1 MKNSVSFEQIV
12 ARLAE
17 VLSNPILSAAYHTEN
32 EQYEGICGWAGVMA
46 PLSRPAFLKTFGE
59 KTVLAAESE
68 ARKAIHEKAE
78 AYERSQF
85 HAHELEADEHK
96 DAGCP
101 APVREG
107 QFVWAVS
114 TCFKGDG
121 GYRDELKY
129 LVKFKDEEREDS
141 PRLCCIE
148 KVIRVDELPT
158 SPEDCDRL
166 VADYALHGGCRSED
180 VGDDFCEFNPTKEE
194 LATFYTIAAAV
205 VDKSGRWYLADAEG
219 YDYVRYYY
227 SPLTWE
233 EVMASEVAEF
243 RRLFAEQKVEEE
255 RQKEQEAADRLA
267 DYRARCQKWEGIMD
281 PIKPYDD
288 AVASCYRSYE
298 KLDYRH
304 RRNSREA
311 KALRSAETK
320 RNNARKRN
328 ILAMAQA
335 AFPGVKF
342 SVKKYDGWGKDY
354 VVNWQDGP
362 TKEEF
367 DAATDLNLFVTFHDS
382 FDGMQ
387 DMAYTVREEHTDFAD
402 KFIGT
407 SNSIET
413 NRTMS
418 DEKRAELIA
427 TIYAAAPAA
436 DEGKDGNYEKPH
448 DYTDAE
454 VRAVSEAFGLS
465 VCTVF
470 PHGDYSR
477 VYTGEIA
484 HRVFV
489 HTSYYKMPEAPTPD
503 PTTIRGKKSRQSEE
517 NVATENNATPA
528 PGLSLVELPEGGVAV
543 VGADWKDTCFHKR
556 EIKAHGCTWNKEAKQ
571 WQATDPE
578 AVATVRAWFG
588 QGEQQEADTDDQETA
603 TDTGGVAP
611 SPTPA
616 EGPEV
621 TETAQDAPRYS
632 VSAKSQK
639 IAEEDASIAAKY
651 GYTLDMAREHYGLNY
666 KRFHELKEANQ
677 STIFFFRMGEYYELY
692 GRDARIAAVV
702 LNHFPAIAPRVFTED
717 AEDYPYLFV
726 LLPLA
731 ADQIGHYV
739 RCLEDAGH
747 KVVIKEDKP
756 ETPTL

>member
-68 ARKAIHEKAE
+68 ARKIIHEKAE
-78 AYERSQF
+78 AYERSHF

-96 DAGCP
+96 GVGCP

-114 TCFKGDG
+114 SCMKGDG
-121 GYRDELKY
+121 GYTNEIKY
-129 LVKFKDEEREDS
+129 LCEDNQCRKNP

-148 KVIRVDELPT
+148 KVIHVDELPM
-158 SPEDCDRL
+158 SREDCDRL
-166 VADYALHGGCRSED
+166 VSDHELRGGTRSDDLAED
-180 VGDDFCEFNPTKEE
+180 VDVFRLSKDE

-205 VDKSGRWYLADAEG
+205 VDKFGRWYLADAEG

-233 EVMASEVAEF
+233 EVMAPEVAEF
-243 RRLFAEQKVEEE
+243 HRLFAEQKAEEE
-255 RQKEQEAADRLA
+255 RQKAQEAADHLA
-267 DYRARCQKWEGIMD
+267 DYRARCQKWEGIMV

-288 AVASCYRSYE
+288 AVDSCYRSYE

-354 VVNWQDGP
+354 VVSWQDGP
-362 TKEEF
+362 TEEEF
-367 DAATDLNLFVTFHDS
+367 DAATDLNLFVTFHDT

-387 DMAYTVREEHTDFAD
+387 DMASTVREEHTDFAD

-418 DEKRAELIA
+418 DEKRTELIA

-448 DYTDAE
+448 DYTNAE

-465 VCTVF
+465 MCTVF

-477 VYTGEIA
+477 VYIGEIM

-503 PTTIRGKKSRQSEE
+503 PTTTRGKKSRQNEE
-517 NVATENNATPA
+517 KGATESNAAPA

-543 VGADWKDTCFHKR
+543 VGADWKDTYFHKR

-578 AVATVRAWFG
+578 SVATVRAWFG

-603 TDTGGVAP
+603 TDTGEVAP

-616 EGPEV
+616 EVSEA

-632 VSAKSQK
+632 MSAKSQK
-639 IAEEDASIAAKY
+639 IAEEDAAIAAKY
-651 GYTLDMAREHYGLNY
+651 GYTLDMAREHYGRNY
-666 KRFHELKEANQ
+666 KRFHELKETNH

-702 LNHFPAIAPRVFTED
+702 LNHFPAIAPRVFTEG

-731 ADQIGHYV
+731 TDQIGYYV

-756 ETPTL
+756 ESPTL